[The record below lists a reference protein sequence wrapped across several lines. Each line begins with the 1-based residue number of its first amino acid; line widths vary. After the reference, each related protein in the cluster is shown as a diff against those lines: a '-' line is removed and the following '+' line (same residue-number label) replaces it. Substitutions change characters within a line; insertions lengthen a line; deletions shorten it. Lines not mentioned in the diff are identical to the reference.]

1 MSDQADT
8 LAEQILAD
16 ARKQAEPIKRR
27 AGREAQ
33 RIADRARES
42 AERER
47 QDARASADKEA
58 EASLRRTRA
67 RTQLE
72 VANIRRRGAEDILLA
87 VRERAMQALAELARS
102 DDYPAVLAAL
112 ATVAAREMRTEGIE
126 LVMRAE
132 DREAHGPQVV
142 EALRER
148 LDVGEW
154 EQGRLA
160 ARRVE
165 VGLSNSTVRT
175 TGGLLVWTADGRR
188 LCDQTFEARLAR
200 LWDGLREEVAVDLF
214 EAGYIEDGG
223 GGDSKPHGLNSEDDE
238 YE

>member
-33 RIADRARES
+33 RMADRARES

-47 QDARASADKEA
+47 QEARARA
-58 EASLRRTRA
+58 ERDAGARLRRTRA

-87 VRERAMQALAELARS
+87 VRERAMQALAELTRS
-102 DDYPAVLAAL
+102 DDYPAVLVAL
-112 ATVAAREMRTEGIE
+112 ATVAAREMGSESIE

-148 LDVGEW
+148 LGVGALRGRLGVGESD
-154 EQGRLA
+154 
-160 ARRVE
+160 RRVE

-175 TGGLLVWTADGRR
+175 TGGLLVWSADGRR

-200 LWDGLREEVAVDLF
+200 LWDGLREEVAADLF
-214 EAGYIEDGG
+214 EADYIEHGG
-223 GGDSKPHGLNSEDDE
+223 AGESESHDLNSEDG
-238 YE
+238 

>member
-16 ARKQAEPIKRR
+16 ARKQAEPTKRR
-27 AGREAQ
+27 AGREAE

-102 DDYPAVLAAL
+102 DDYPAVLVAL
-112 ATVAAREMRTEGIE
+112 ATVAAREMRTESIE

-142 EALRER
+142 EALQGR

-200 LWDGLREEVAVDLF
+200 LWGGLREEVAEDLF
-214 EAGYIEDGG
+214 AG
-223 GGDSKPHGLNSEDDE
+223 DE
-238 YE
+238 HTDRAVDPGPSA